1 MPTMTPLPPLTTALS
16 NIATR
21 QHVETSPMP
30 AFTVRAGNA
39 RQRPSRTKRAFTLI
53 ELLVVIAIIAILIA
67 LLMPAVQQAR
77 EAARRSQCKNNLKQI
92 GLALHNYHSTYS
104 VFPSLRL
111 DHARIRPNSATTPG
125 WTAYGWMTSILPFVE
140 QAPLYDRYDFETHWY
155 APTNE
160 PVIATTVPLYKCP
173 TALNDAP
180 TISGQF
186 APPWGTA
193 QYRNAAT
200 TDYIASAGL
209 LGGLRRT
216 GWVRPDLDTLNAG
229 VINMR
234 SNRFRDIRDGTSL
247 TFAATE
253 AHGRPAVWRGSQISR
268 GESLSSSG
276 NVPGAWAAPN
286 GMWFRGFTHDG
297 LTQPGPC
304 AVNCSNFIGGIYA
317 FHPGGAHALLADG
330 SVRFLSRSIDIF
342 VVIAL
347 VTKSEGEVLGDF

>member
-1 MPTMTPLPPLTTALS
+1 MS
-16 NIATR
+16 NPKAR
-21 QHVETSPMP
+21 G
-30 AFTVRAGNA
+30 RLL
-39 RQRPSRTKRAFTLI
+39 RQRTMRRQRGFTLI

-67 LLMPAVQQAR
+67 LLLPAVQQAR

-104 VFPSLRL
+104 AFPSLRL
-111 DHARIRPNSATTPG
+111 DHSRIQPNSSSTPG
-125 WTAYGWMTSILPFVE
+125 WTALGWMTSILPFIE
-140 QAPLYDRYDFETHWY
+140 HQNLYERYDFNRNWY
-155 APTNE
+155 DPVNE
-160 PVIATTVPLYKCP
+160 AVISTTIPVYKCP
-173 TALNDAP
+173 TALNDTP
-180 TISGQF
+180 TVSGQF

-193 QYRNAAT
+193 TYSNAAT
-200 TDYIASAGL
+200 TDYIGSAGL

-234 SNRFRDIRDGTSL
+234 SNRFRDIRDGTSMTL
-247 TFAATE
+247 AATE
-253 AHGRPAVWRGSQISR
+253 AHGRPAVWRGSQISS

-317 FHPGGAHALLADG
+317 FHPGGAHGLLADG
-330 SVRFLSRSIDIF
+330 SVRMLSESTDIF
-342 VVIAL
+342 VMIAL
-347 VTKSEGEVLGDF
+347 VTKKEGEVVDQF